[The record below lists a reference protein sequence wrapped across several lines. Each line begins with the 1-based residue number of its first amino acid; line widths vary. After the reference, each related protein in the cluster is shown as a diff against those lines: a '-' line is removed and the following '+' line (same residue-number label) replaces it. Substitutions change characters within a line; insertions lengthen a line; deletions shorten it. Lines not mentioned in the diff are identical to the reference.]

1 MTEIG
6 TRRQH
11 QIMLLS
17 GVLALTPLLQGAGIV
32 RASREL
38 AEVAVRAG
46 QDLTQAVSE
55 RWARAFED
63 NVLGELLPS
72 EIAKQVTQQALEQ
85 IAATAPAQAAGVRA
99 AASPARSYH
108 RLELQN
114 HRQQAAEQPA
124 SRQVKRA
131 PIRVPP
137 PKATLSVTTSPSDA
151 RVRIMNIGPRYRD
164 GISLSPGRY
173 DVMVS
178 ADGYR
183 TKRFPLSVKAGQ
195 VAVDVELAG
204 RDGFSCDNT
213 RYAYGGSTLGSYGTQ
228 VRIETLLENTTLYEV
243 YSSLAQQLQSEAGDL
258 LSHVNTDI
266 DGDFAYLSAWQNTN
280 VTLEEIRQ
288 HQSAGT
294 RGRKMH
300 SRYGLERVDKDTV
313 RFIQTTRLPQGVMTS
328 DASLREATCL
338 GLGEL

>member
-11 QIMLLS
+11 QVMLLS

-72 EIAKQVTQQALEQ
+72 EVAKQVTQLALEQ

-99 AASPARSYH
+99 AVSPARSYH
-108 RLELQN
+108 R
-114 HRQQAAEQPA
+114 QQAAKQSA
-124 SRQVKRA
+124 SRQVNRA
-131 PIRVPP
+131 PASAPP
-137 PKATLSVTTSPSDA
+137 PKATLSVTTDPSDA
-151 RVRIMNIGPRYRD
+151 TVRIMNIRPKYRD

-195 VAVDVELAG
+195 VAVDVELAR

-213 RYAYGGSTLGSYGTQ
+213 HYAYGGSTLGSYGSQ

-258 LSHVNTDI
+258 LSNVHTDI
-266 DGDFAYLSAWQNTN
+266 NGDFAYLSAWQGTN

-300 SRYGLERVDKDTV
+300 NRYGLERVDKDTV
-313 RFIQTTRLPQGVMTS
+313 RFVQTTRLPQGVMTS
-328 DASLREATCL
+328 DALLREATCI